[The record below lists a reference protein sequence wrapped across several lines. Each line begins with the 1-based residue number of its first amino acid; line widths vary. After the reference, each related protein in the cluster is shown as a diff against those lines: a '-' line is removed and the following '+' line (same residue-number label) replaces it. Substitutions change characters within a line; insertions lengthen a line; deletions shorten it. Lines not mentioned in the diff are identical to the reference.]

1 MDFDSLRD
9 AGSAL
14 GTAGLIVLDK
24 STDVIDDILRLAKFY
39 RHESC
44 GQCTPCREGT
54 GWLVDL
60 LERMKIGNADYG
72 EIDQLYELTKE
83 IEGHTV
89 CALGEA
95 AAWPVQGL
103 IKNYRHI
110 IEDRIDRYHID
121 HPTAG
126 KRAVI
131 SHPPPKGSH

>member
-60 LERMKIGNADYG
+60 LERMKIGM
-72 EIDQLYELTKE
+72 
-83 IEGHTV
+83 
-89 CALGEA
+89 
-95 AAWPVQGL
+95 L
-103 IKNYRHI
+103 IMEKLINYMN
-110 IEDRIDRYHID
+110 
-121 HPTAG
+121 
-126 KRAVI
+126 
-131 SHPPPKGSH
+131 